1 LTPLTVTDNI
11 RLPPLQIEAAIA
23 TSCEVMKKNS
33 TAFLIL
39 FLLGT
44 NFSSPAQ
51 QPKGGQKE
59 IYHSGWI
66 DLNKNGRKD
75 IYEDSHA
82 NIDKR
87 INDLLS
93 QMTLDEKTCQTATLY
108 GYGRVLKDE
117 LPTPEWQ
124 NRIWKDGIAN
134 IDEHL
139 NGWVEA
145 PNSNY
150 ARDIA
155 KHIWAMNE
163 VQRFF
168 IEETRLGIPAD
179 FTNEGLRGV
188 AFYRATSF
196 PSELSQGHTWD
207 KELIREIGRI
217 TATEARALGYTNIY
231 APTLDVARDQRWGR
245 IEDTYGE
252 DPFLASRLGV
262 EMIKAMQQDYRVAST
277 VKHYAVYSYGKGARE
292 GQARTDPQTSPREVE
307 NVFLPPFKAAVK
319 EAAVL
324 GVMSSYNDY
333 DSIPV
338 TGSKYWLTE
347 RLRNDFGFRGYVV
360 SDSAAVEYLYNK
372 HGVAADMKDAVRQS
386 IEAGLNVKTNFTQP
400 DDFILPLREL
410 VKEGKVSMKTLDDR
424 VRDVL
429 RVKFLVGVFDHP
441 YVLDADHSQKIVDSA
456 EHQQVALRAA
466 RESMVLLKNDG
477 GILPLS
483 KAIRSIAVIGPNADD
498 DSTTRY
504 RYGPNGITGVTVLAG
519 IRNKL
524 GNTVKIN
531 FAKGCEATND
541 NWPDTEVLPE
551 PLSTKEKDE
560 LHNAEVAAKNSDVAI
575 VVLGD
580 STKTVGETK
589 SRTSLDLPG
598 RQLELVQAVHAAGK
612 PVIVVLINGRPMS
625 INWINKYVPGIL
637 EAWFPGAQGGTA
649 IADVLFGD
657 YNPGGKLTVTFPK
670 TVGQIPYNFP
680 TKPNAQWE
688 GEKTRVN
695 GALYYFG
702 HGLSY
707 TSFSYSNLRINP
719 GVVPIVSGTV
729 DDAPSGR
736 SIVVSFDVKNTGPRE
751 GDEVA
756 QLYTH
761 QLVSSVTTYEKNLRG
776 FDRIHLQP
784 GETKNVTFHLTPEDL
799 ALWNR
804 QMHMVVEPGKFK
816 VMIGSSSEDIRLTGE
831 FEIPASNKRLVTA
844 LQQSHDFG
852 KNKTQGT
859 RRLTASIT
867 GRN

>member
-1 LTPLTVTDNI
+1 MKIVRTVALVLMVAIGLDLSPVTKAG
-11 RLPPLQIEAAIA
+11 LLQETMSAR
-23 TSCEVMKKNS
+23 
-33 TAFLIL
+33 
-39 FLLGT
+39 
-44 NFSSPAQ
+44 
-51 QPKGGQKE
+51 KG
-59 IYHSGWI
+59 IYHDGWI
-66 DLNKNGRKD
+66 DLNKNGKMD
-75 IYEDSHA
+75 VYEDPHA
-82 NIDKR
+82 PIDKR
-87 INDLLS
+87 IEDLLS
-93 QMTLDEKTCQTATLY
+93 QMSLEEKTCQTATLY

-117 LPTPEWQ
+117 VPTPEWK

-139 NGWVEA
+139 NGWGPGSSSV
-145 PNSNY
+145 Y
-150 ARDIA
+150 ARDIK

-188 AFYRATSF
+188 AAFTATSF
-196 PSELSQGHTWD
+196 PSQLSQGHTWD
-207 KELIREIGRI
+207 KELIGEIGHI
-217 TATEARALGYTNIY
+217 TAEEARALGYTNVY

-245 IEDTYGE
+245 VEDTYGE
-252 DPFLASRLGV
+252 DPYLASRLGV
-262 EMIKAMQQDYRVAST
+262 EMVKAMQEKYRIAAT
-277 VKHYAVYSYGKGARE
+277 AKHYAVYSYGKGARE

-307 NVFLPPFKAAVK
+307 NVFLPPFKAAIK
-319 EAAVL
+319 EAGLL

-410 VKEGKVSMKTLDDR
+410 VKDGKVSMATLDDR

-429 RVKFLVGVFDHP
+429 RVKFLVGIFDHP
-441 YVLDADHSQKIVDSA
+441 YVEDAGYAEKIANSS

-466 RESMVLLKNDG
+466 RESIVLLKNDRN
-477 GILPLS
+477 ILPLS
-483 KAIRSIAVIGPNADD
+483 KDIHSIAVIGPNADD
-498 DSTTRY
+498 DSLTRY
-504 RYGPNGITGVTVLAG
+504 RYGPNGVKGTTVLEG
-519 IRNKL
+519 IKNKL
-524 GNTVKIN
+524 SERVKVN
-531 FAKGCEATND
+531 YAKGCNATND
-541 NWPDTEVLPE
+541 NWPETEVLPE
-551 PLSTKEKDE
+551 PLTQKEKEEIDKAVE
-560 LHNAEVAAKNSDVAI
+560 AAKTSDVAV

-580 STKTVGETK
+580 STKTVGETQ

-598 RQLELVQAVHAAGK
+598 RQLDLVQAVYATGK

-695 GALYYFG
+695 GALYFFG

-707 TSFSYSNLRINP
+707 TKFAYSNLTITPAQQRNQ
-719 GVVPIVSGTV
+719 GNVL
-729 DDAPSGR
+729 
-736 SIVVSFDVKNTGPRE
+736 VSFDVKNSGPRA
-751 GDEVA
+751 GDEVV

-761 QLVSSVTTYEKNLRG
+761 QLVTSVTTYEKNLRG
-776 FDRIHLQP
+776 FERIHLEP
-784 GETKNVTFHLTPEDL
+784 GETKAITFTLKPEDL
-799 ALWNR
+799 SLWNR
-804 QMHMVVEPGKFK
+804 QMQFVVEPGKFK
-816 VMIGSSSEDIRLTGE
+816 VMIGSASEDIRLTGE
-831 FEIPASNKRLVTA
+831 FEITSR
-844 LQQSHDFG
+844 
-852 KNKTQGT
+852 
-859 RRLTASIT
+859 
-867 GRN
+867 